1 MNQYD
6 FDTYLQKEKGTWKEE
21 ARIILHLSLPAIL
34 AQLTSIAMQYIDAG
48 MVGSLG
54 AKATAA
60 IGLVLSSTW
69 LVGEICIGLSSG
81 FSVQVA
87 QLTGARQEAEA
98 RDVFR
103 QSLTVLLFI
112 GLGIAFLGTSISR
125 VLPVWLGGSPEILSD
140 AGTYFFIYS
149 CSIPFSMMRYL
160 SAGMMQ
166 CSGDMKT
173 PGILSG
179 LLCLLDVIFN
189 MFFIF
194 PFRKITLGS
203 LSFMMPGA
211 GLGVRGAA
219 IGTALSEVVISL
231 IMLYMVCFRNKKLA
245 LRQKGRWQWR
255 KNTLLNAARIAVPLS
270 FDQFFLCSA
279 YIMATKIVAG
289 IGTIAVAA
297 NSLAI
302 TVESL
307 GYMPAYG
314 IGIAATTIIGQTI
327 GARRNDL
334 TKGFSRMIIILNM
347 GLMGLMGI
355 LLYIFAPLIFSMLT
369 SDLAVAALGTE
380 VLRMELIAEPFF
392 GASICCSGIFR
403 GAGDTLVPSIMN
415 LCSMWGVRIILAFF
429 LVPSMGLQGYWL
441 AMTIEL
447 FFRGSIFLIRLARG
461 KWNRKALI

>member
-21 ARIILHLSLPAIL
+21 AGIILHLSLPAIL

-194 PFRKITLGS
+194 P
-203 LSFMMPGA
+203 
-211 GLGVRGAA
+211 
-219 IGTALSEVVISL
+219 
-231 IMLYMVCFRNKKLA
+231 
-245 LRQKGRWQWR
+245 
-255 KNTLLNAARIAVPLS
+255 
-270 FDQFFLCSA
+270 
-279 YIMATKIVAG
+279 
-289 IGTIAVAA
+289 
-297 NSLAI
+297 
-302 TVESL
+302 
-307 GYMPAYG
+307 
-314 IGIAATTIIGQTI
+314 
-327 GARRNDL
+327 
-334 TKGFSRMIIILNM
+334 
-347 GLMGLMGI
+347 
-355 LLYIFAPLIFSMLT
+355 
-369 SDLAVAALGTE
+369 
-380 VLRMELIAEPFF
+380 
-392 GASICCSGIFR
+392 
-403 GAGDTLVPSIMN
+403 
-415 LCSMWGVRIILAFF
+415 
-429 LVPSMGLQGYWL
+429 
-441 AMTIEL
+441 
-447 FFRGSIFLIRLARG
+447 
-461 KWNRKALI
+461 